1 MLYKCTNTLIYLIFL
16 NGFFCKIHLFTLQL
30 QCRIGSYNNI
40 NNNIIV
46 PSVVGMS

>member
-1 MLYKCTNTLIYLIFL
+1 MYKYTYIF
-16 NGFFCKIHLFTLQL
+16 NFFKWFFCKIHLFTLQL

-46 PSVVGMS
+46 PSVVGTS